1 MVIGISAILEKIL
14 GEPYKISDIILGSK
28 LDQQDTFVTIEGF
41 KIAADLP
48 SPVSGT
54 IVQVNT
60 FLKGW
65 MLQGQIIQPLVI
77 DVYNT
82 GWVLAIQLSKPN
94 ELKALLTAQQYR
106 DLASKK

>member
-1 MVIGISAILEKIL
+1 M
-14 GEPYKISDIILGSK
+14 
-28 LDQQDTFVTIEGF
+28 TIEGF

-54 IVQVNT
+54 IVQTNT

-82 GWVLAIQLSKPN
+82 GWMMAIQLSKPD
-94 ELKALLTAQQYR
+94 ELKALLTALQYR
-106 DLASKK
+106 DLIAAKK